1 MESGGGYILKLTL
14 EQQRA
19 AGVEKLTEAQKTIY
33 LVVEEFWKRYGFGP
47 SIDDVMLL
55 TGEKSRS
62 NVSRKMWKLVEV
74 GLCKGTRRRARSI
87 RPAYM
92 KVREIE

>member
-1 MESGGGYILKLTL
+1 MGLTREQRKL
-14 EQQRA
+14 
-19 AGVEKLTEAQKTIY
+19 EKLAAVTEAQKTIY
-33 LVVEEFWKRYGFGP
+33 LVIEEYWNRFGFGP
-47 SIDDVMLL
+47 SVDDVLFL

-62 NVSRKMWKLVEV
+62 NVSRKMWKLVEL

-92 KVREIE
+92 RVQDIE

>member
-1 MESGGGYILKLTL
+1 MGLTL
-14 EQQRA
+14 EQK
-19 AGVEKLTEAQKTIY
+19 KLERLSKVTPAQQQTYMVI
-33 LVVEEFWKRYGFGP
+33 EEFWKKYGFGP
-47 SIDDVMLL
+47 SVDDIMFI

-62 NVSRKMWKLVEV
+62 NVSRKMWRLVEL

-92 KVREIE
+92 RVYSVED

>member
-1 MESGGGYILKLTL
+1 MGLTL
-14 EQQRA
+14 EQRKQERLKT
-19 AGVEKLTEAQKTIY
+19 VTEAQATIY
-33 LVVEEFWKRYGFGP
+33 SVIEEFWKRYGFGP
-47 SIDDVMLL
+47 SVDDIMFI

-62 NVSRKMWKLVEV
+62 NVSRKMWRLVEL

-92 KVREIE
+92 RVYSVED

>member
-1 MESGGGYILKLTL
+1 MGLTREQRKL
-14 EQQRA
+14 
-19 AGVEKLTEAQKTIY
+19 EKLAAVTEAQKTIY
-33 LVVEEFWKRYGFGP
+33 LVIEEYWNRFGYGP
-47 SIDDVMLL
+47 SVDDVLFL

-62 NVSRKMWKLVEV
+62 NVSRKMWKLVEL

-92 KVREIE
+92 RVQDIE

>member
-1 MESGGGYILKLTL
+1 MGLTREQRKL
-14 EQQRA
+14 
-19 AGVEKLTEAQKTIY
+19 EKLAAVTEAQKTIY
-33 LVVEEFWKRYGFGP
+33 LVIEEYWNRFGFGP
-47 SIDDVMLL
+47 SVDDVLLL

-62 NVSRKMWKLVEV
+62 NVSRKMWKLVEL

-92 KVREIE
+92 RVQDIE